1 MPSSNNHGKK
11 GKWAGE
17 IDLTA
22 KLALTE
28 SQIAEITA
36 LKYLES
42 GDSVQTT
49 FGYQGKSWVAVQV
62 DMDSNSSITHDQRQK
77 FGLQYIYGGKTHPT
91 PLAPYV
97 YKYIKS
103 ANGVEFRFISYN
115 RETIGKHECCKW
127 QLQIGI
133 EGQYPDAKDEDLYDK
148 ILEYLNNMLN
158 TLKSSAKCNPPRTSP
173 TKPATFTVIAKRTT
187 HPEPE
192 PSSVLESLRL
202 NTLNA
207 SHTKP
212 ATSTVIAKRTT
223 HPEPEPSSVL
233 ESLSL
238 NTLNASHTKPATS
251 TVIAKRTTHPEPE
264 PSSVL
269 ESLSLNTLNASH
281 TKPATSTVITKRI
294 LPSDS
299 ELKSFENCPRQFKI
313 SRRVIDLAT
322 EGNESM
328 NVQRRH
334 VIDLTTSPTSSP

>member
-22 KLALTE
+22 KLAVTE
-28 SQIAEITA
+28 RQIAAITA
-36 LKYLES
+36 LTYLES

-49 FGYQGKSWVAVQV
+49 FGYQGKSWVAIPV
-62 DMDSNSSITHDQRQK
+62 DMDSNSSITKDQRQK
-77 FGLQYIYGGKTHPT
+77 FGLQRTYGGKTRPT
-91 PLAPYV
+91 PRAPYV
-97 YKYIKS
+97 YKYIES
-103 ANGVEFRFISYN
+103 ANGVEFRFFS
-115 RETIGKHECCKW
+115 HDCCKW

-133 EGQYPDAKDEDLYDK
+133 EGRYPDAKDEDLYDK

-192 PSSVLESLRL
+192 PSSVLESL
-202 NTLNA
+202 
-207 SHTKP
+207 
-212 ATSTVIAKRTT
+212 
-223 HPEPEPSSVL
+223 
-233 ESLSL
+233 SL

-251 TVIAKRTTHPEPE
+251 A
-264 PSSVL
+264 
-269 ESLSLNTLNASH
+269 
-281 TKPATSTVITKRI
+281 VITKRI

-313 SRRVIDLAT
+313 SRRDIDLTT

-328 NVQRRH
+328 NVQMRH